1 MTQPTSRAIPEPPRA
16 RVAPTR
22 IETHGVVRV
31 DDYYWLRERDNPEVT
46 AYLEAENEHTRA
58 VMEPTEALQETLFAE
73 IKGRIKQT
81 DMSVPYREG
90 DYTYYTRHE
99 DGREYPI
106 YCRRPI
112 ESPQPSPRPSEQVL
126 LDVNLLAEGHDFCE
140 VSGRQVSPDQHLIA
154 YATDLEGRR
163 IHTIRIK
170 DLTTGETL
178 GDELTGVTSNLVW
191 ANDSR
196 TLFYASQDPATLRWF
211 RVYRHR
217 LGASQADDT
226 LVFEE
231 PDETFNCEVG
241 KSRSKRYLLIASYQ
255 TLSTEYRYLD
265 ADAPDGS
272 FAVFLPRARDHEY
285 HIDHYRDRF
294 YIRTNRDARNFK
306 LMEAADG
313 QSDPDAWVE
322 VIPHREDVLL
332 GRFEL
337 FTDHLVV
344 QERRGGLVHL
354 GVRPWVGEGA
364 HDIAFDEPTYDAY
377 LSTNREADTPVL
389 RFGYQSLT
397 TPVSTYD
404 YDMVTRT
411 RTLRKR
417 EEVLGGFDPS
427 RYRAERLTATAPDG
441 ESIPISLVSRIGTA
455 RDGTNPL
462 LLYGYGAYGISVDA
476 TFNSA
481 RLSLLDRGF
490 VYAIA
495 HVRGGQELG
504 RRWYDDGRLGNKP
517 NTFNDFI
524 ACAEHLIA
532 ERFTDR
538 ARLFVMGGSAGG
550 LLVGA
555 VLNMRPD
562 LFAGALADVPFV
574 DVVTTMLDDSI
585 PLTTG
590 EYDEWGNPH
599 ERAAFDDIL
608 AYSPYDNVEAKGYPS
623 LLVLA
628 GLHDSQVQYWE
639 PAKWVAK
646 LRAVKTD
653 TKLLLL
659 KTSMDAGHGG
669 VSGRYRRY
677 RETALQYAFLL
688 VEAGLA

>member
-1 MTQPTSRAIPEPPRA
+1 MTPPMKTPVPEPPRA

-22 IETHGVVRV
+22 LETHGVVRV

-46 AYLEAENEHTRA
+46 AYLEAENEHTSA
-58 VMEPTEALQETLFAE
+58 VMASTEALQETLFTE

-90 DYTYYTRHE
+90 DYTYYTRYE
-99 DGREYPI
+99 DAREYPI

-112 ESPQPSPRPSEQVL
+112 ESSHPSPRLSEQVL
-126 LDVNLLAEGHDFCE
+126 LDVNLVAEGHDFCE
-140 VSGRQVSPDQHLIA
+140 VSGRQVSPDQRLIA

-163 IHTIRIK
+163 VHTIRIK
-170 DLTTGETL
+170 DLTIGETL

-196 TLFYASQDPATLRWF
+196 NLFYASQDPATLRWF
-211 RVYRHR
+211 QIYRHR
-217 LGASQADDT
+217 LGARQADDT

-231 PDETFNCEVG
+231 PDETFNCEVW

-272 FAVFLPRARDHEY
+272 FTVFLPRARDHEY

-294 YIRTNRDARNFK
+294 YIRTNRDARNFR
-306 LMEAADG
+306 LMEAAEG
-313 QSDPDAWVE
+313 QADPGAWIE
-322 VIPHREDVLL
+322 LIPHREDVLL

-337 FTDHLVV
+337 FRDHLVV

-354 GVRPWVGEGA
+354 RVRPWVGDPA
-364 HDIAFDEPTYDAY
+364 HDIAFDEPTYYAY
-377 LSTNREADTPVL
+377 VSTNREADTRML
-389 RFGYQSLT
+389 RFGYESLT

-411 RTLRKR
+411 RTLLKR
-417 EEVLGGFDPS
+417 EEVLGDFDPS
-427 RYRAERLTATAPDG
+427 RYRTARLTATAPDG
-441 ESIPISLVSRIGTA
+441 ESIPISLVSRVGTA
-455 RDGTNPL
+455 CDGTNPL
-462 LLYGYGAYGISVDA
+462 LLYGYGAYGISMDA

-490 VYAIA
+490 VFAIA

-517 NTFNDFI
+517 NTFSDFI
-524 ACAEHLIA
+524 ACADHLVA
-532 ERFTDR
+532 ERFTNPE
-538 ARLFVMGGSAGG
+538 RLFAVGGSAGG
-550 LLVGA
+550 MLVGA

-562 LFAGALADVPFV
+562 LFAGAVAVVPFI

-599 ERAAFDDIL
+599 EHAAFDDIL
-608 AYSPYDNVEAKGYPS
+608 AYSPYDNVEAKDYPA

-646 LRAVKTD
+646 LRALKTD
-653 TKLLLL
+653 ANRLLL
-659 KTSMDAGHGG
+659 KTNMDAGHGG

-688 VEAGLA
+688 SQAGLA

>member
-1 MTQPTSRAIPEPPRA
+1 MTTPVKTPVPEPPRA
-16 RVAPTR
+16 RVAPTWL
-22 IETHGVVRV
+22 ETHGVVRV
-31 DDYYWLRERDNPEVT
+31 DDYYWLRERNNPEVT
-46 AYLEAENEHTRA
+46 AYLETENEHTRA
-58 VMEPTEALQETLFAE
+58 VMAPTEALQETLFAE

-90 DYTYYTRHE
+90 DYTYYTRYE
-99 DGREYPI
+99 DAREYPI

-112 ESPQPSPRPSEQVL
+112 ESPPPSPRPSEQVL
-126 LDVNLLAEGHDFCE
+126 LDVNRLAEGNDFCE
-140 VSGRQVSPDQHLIA
+140 VSGRQVSPDQRLIA

-211 RVYRHR
+211 RIYRHR
-217 LGASQADDT
+217 LGAPQADDT

-231 PDETFNCEVG
+231 LNETFNCEVG
-241 KSRSKRYLLIASYQ
+241 KSRSERYLLIASYQ

-306 LMEAADG
+306 LMEATAG

-322 VIPHREDVLL
+322 LIPHREDVLL
-332 GRFEL
+332 GAFEL

-354 GVRPWVGEGA
+354 RVRPWVGEGA
-364 HDIAFDEPTYDAY
+364 HDIVFDEPTYDAY
-377 LSTNREADTPVL
+377 LSTNREADTAVL
-389 RFGYQSLT
+389 RFGYESLT

-417 EEVLGGFDPS
+417 EEVLGGFDRS

-441 ESIPISLVSRIGTA
+441 ESVPISLVSRVGTA
-455 RDGTNPL
+455 RDGMNPV
-462 LLYGYGAYGISVDA
+462 LLYGYGAYGLSMDA

-504 RRWYDDGRLGNKP
+504 RRWYDDGRLGHKP
-517 NTFNDFI
+517 NTFSDFI
-524 ACAEHLIA
+524 ACAEHLVA
-532 ERFTDR
+532 ERFTKP

-562 LFAGALADVPFV
+562 LFAGAVAQVPFV

-608 AYSPYDNVEAKGYPS
+608 AYSPYDNVEAKDYPS

-653 TKLLLL
+653 TNPVLL

-688 VEAGLA
+688 AEAGLA

>member
-1 MTQPTSRAIPEPPRA
+1 M
-16 RVAPTR
+16 
-22 IETHGVVRV
+22 VRV

-46 AYLEAENEHTRA
+46 AYLEAENEYSRA
-58 VMEPTEALQETLFAE
+58 VMAPTEALQERLFDE

-90 DYTYYTRHE
+90 DYTYHSRYE

-106 YCRRPI
+106 YCRTPI
-112 ESPQPSPRPSEQVL
+112 GDTGAEVVL
-126 LDVNLLAEGHDFCE
+126 LDVNLLAEGHDFCQ
-140 VSGRQVSPDQHLIA
+140 VSGREVSPNQRLLA
-154 YATDLEGRR
+154 YATDFEGRR

-170 DLTTGETL
+170 DLATGETL

-196 TLFYASQDPATLRWF
+196 TLLYARQDPETLRWS
-211 RVYRHR
+211 RIYRHR
-217 LGASQADDT
+217 LGATQADDT
-226 LVFEE
+226 LVYEE

-241 KSRSKRYLLIASYQ
+241 KTRSRRYLLIASYQ
-255 TLSTEYRYLD
+255 TVSTEYRYLD
-265 ADAPDGS
+265 ADRPEGT
-272 FAVFLPRARDHEY
+272 FAVFLRRERDHEY
-285 HIDHYRDRF
+285 HLDHYRDRF
-294 YIRTNRDARNFK
+294 YIRSNRGARNFK
-306 LMEAADG
+306 LMEAAAG
-313 QSDPDAWVE
+313 QSDPDTWLE
-322 VIPHREDVLL
+322 LIPHRDDVLL
-332 GRFEL
+332 GAFEL
-337 FTDHLVV
+337 FVDHLVV
-344 QERRGGLVHL
+344 QERRDGLMHL
-354 GVRPWVGEGA
+354 RVRPWEGTEE

-377 LSTNREADTPVL
+377 LSTNREPDTQLL
-389 RFGYQSLT
+389 RFGYESLT
-397 TPVSTYD
+397 TPESTYD

-411 RTLRKR
+411 RTLLKR

-441 ESIPISLVSRIGTA
+441 ESVPISLVSQVGTV

-462 LLYGYGAYGISVDA
+462 LLYGYGAYGISIDA

-490 VYAIA
+490 VFAIA

-504 RRWYDDGRLGNKP
+504 RRWYDDGRLGHKP
-517 NTFNDFI
+517 NTFSDFI
-524 ACAEHLIA
+524 ACAEHLVSQ
-532 ERFTDR
+532 RFTGPE
-538 ARLFVMGGSAGG
+538 RLFAMGGSAGG
-550 LLVGA
+550 LLMGA

-562 LFAGALADVPFV
+562 LFSGVVAQVPFV

-599 ERAAFDDIL
+599 DRAAFDEIL
-608 AYSPYDNVEAKGYPS
+608 AYSPYDNLEAKDYPA

-653 TKLLLL
+653 ANPLLL
-659 KTSMDAGHGG
+659 KTNMDAGHGG

-688 VEAGLA
+688 AQAAT